1 VLGAVVSKLPDCAHC
16 ELARG
21 DMACQQP
28 EGKGGAACPTLS
40 RKELASEALVQ
51 YKGAIEEFARH
62 AAVQEAECYV
72 GRDQEPR
79 QLIPTKPRILEIC
92 EFAAKQEYTRL
103 GLAFCIRYLKEA
115 PLVADYIQ
123 DHGFEVVSV
132 VCKTGR
138 VPKEHIG
145 IQEGEKLRIGT
156 FEAMC
161 NPILQAKVLNEAG
174 TQLNVVMGLCV
185 GHDSLLFQN
194 SEAPCTVLVAK
205 DRVYDDNAMAA
216 FRKHDTPDAQE

>member
-1 VLGAVVSKLPDCAHC
+1 MKLPDCAHC
-16 ELARG
+16 ELARA
-21 DMACQQP
+21 DMICQQP
-28 EGKGGAACPTLS
+28 DGKGGAACPS
-40 RKELASEALVQ
+40 VSHKKLAAEALAQ
-51 YKGAIEEFARH
+51 YRDDIREFARN
-62 AAVQEAECYV
+62 ASVQEAECYI

-92 EFAAKQEYTRL
+92 EFAHKMGYERI
-103 GLAFCIRYLKEA
+103 GLAFCIRYHREA

-123 DHGFEVVSV
+123 ERGFEVVSV

-145 IQEGEKLRIGT
+145 IAEGEKLRIGT

-161 NPILQAKVLNEAG
+161 NPILQAMVLNAAG

-185 GHDSLLFQN
+185 GHDSLLFKS

-205 DRVYDDNAMAA
+205 DRVHDDRALAA
-216 FRKHDTPDAQE
+216 LEKPGG